1 MGIVPGSG
9 HWIMD
14 ENPGVTTA
22 LIIDFLSK

>member
-14 ENPGVTTA
+14 ENPKATTES
-22 LIIDFLSK
+22 IVNFLSK